1 MCSVY
6 LGGNYSSPPESLQW
20 IILVVICETIRLGPL
35 CEYDNHFYSK
45 YFTNCKNYETYN
57 FYTKPVKF
65 IVRKNRINY
74 FDSIK
79 QNNLLQHWK
88 FNAF

>member
-1 MCSVY
+1 MT
-6 LGGNYSSPPESLQW
+6 
-20 IILVVICETIRLGPL
+20 IIFIQNIL
-35 CEYDNHFYSK
+35 
-45 YFTNCKNYETYN
+45 TNCKNYETYN

-65 IVRKNRINY
+65 IVRKNRINL

-88 FNAF
+88 FNAIEIKTTIDKRVYRFVNI

>member
-1 MCSVY
+1 MT
-6 LGGNYSSPPESLQW
+6 
-20 IILVVICETIRLGPL
+20 IIFIQNIL
-35 CEYDNHFYSK
+35 
-45 YFTNCKNYETYN
+45 TNCKNYETYN

-65 IVRKNRINY
+65 IVRKNRINL

-88 FNAF
+88 FNAFEIKTTIDKRVYRFVNI

>member
-1 MCSVY
+1 MT
-6 LGGNYSSPPESLQW
+6 
-20 IILVVICETIRLGPL
+20 IIFIQNIL
-35 CEYDNHFYSK
+35 
-45 YFTNCKNYETYN
+45 TNCKNYETYN

-65 IVRKNRINY
+65 IVRKNRINL

-88 FNAF
+88 FNATTIDKRVYRFVNI

>member
-1 MCSVY
+1 MT
-6 LGGNYSSPPESLQW
+6 
-20 IILVVICETIRLGPL
+20 IIFIQNIL
-35 CEYDNHFYSK
+35 
-45 YFTNCKNYETYN
+45 TNCKNYETYN

-65 IVRKNRINY
+65 IVRKNRINL

-88 FNAF
+88 FNAFEIKTTIDKRV